1 MSLAQSPAPRW
12 GRVGWGCG
20 PPHVLDDDSVHALRI
35 FQDFIIPEA
44 HDPIAFALQEPAPV
58 GFQLRQ
64 RIMLAAIEFDDQ
76 AGFVTDKI
84 RNVAPERHLTAEP
97 MSLDLS

>member
-1 MSLAQSPAPRW
+1 MGVW
-12 GRVGWGCG
+12 
-20 PPHVLDDDSVHALRI
+20 PPHVLDDHGVHALGI

-44 HDPIAFALQEPAPV
+44 YDPIAFALQEPAPV
-58 GFQLRQ
+58 RLLLRQ
-64 RIMLAAIEFDDQ
+64 RIMLAAIEFDDE
-76 AGFVTDKI
+76 ASFVTDKI

>member
-1 MSLAQSPAPRW
+1 MGVW
-12 GRVGWGCG
+12 
-20 PPHVLDDDSVHALRI
+20 PPHVLDDHGVHAPRI

-44 HDPIAFALQEPAPV
+44 YDPIAFALQEPAPV
-58 GFQLRQ
+58 GFLLRQ

>member
-1 MSLAQSPAPRW
+1 MGVW
-12 GRVGWGCG
+12 
-20 PPHVLDDDSVHALRI
+20 PPHVLDDHVVHAVGI

-44 HDPIAFALQEPAPV
+44 YDPIALALQEPAPV
-58 GFQLRQ
+58 GFLLGQG
-64 RIMLAAIEFDDQ
+64 IMLAAIEFDDQ

>member
-1 MSLAQSPAPRW
+1 MGVW
-12 GRVGWGCG
+12 
-20 PPHVLDDDSVHALRI
+20 PPHVLDDHGVHALGI

-44 HDPIAFALQEPAPV
+44 DDPIAFALQEPAPV
-58 GFQLRQ
+58 GFRLRQ
-64 RIMLAAIEFDDQ
+64 SIMLAAIEFDDR

-84 RNVAPERHLTAEP
+84 RDVGPERHLTAEP

>member
-1 MSLAQSPAPRW
+1 MGVWL
-12 GRVGWGCG
+12 
-20 PPHVLDDDSVHALRI
+20 PHVVDDHGVHAFGI
-35 FQDFIIPEA
+35 FEDFIIPEA
-44 HDPIAFALQEPAPV
+44 SDAIAFALQEPAPV
-58 GFQLRQ
+58 DFLLRQ

>member
-1 MSLAQSPAPRW
+1 MGEGW
-12 GRVGWGCG
+12 VGVW
-20 PPHVLDDDSVHALRI
+20 PPHVLDDHRVHALGI

-44 HDPIAFALQEPAPV
+44 YDPIAFALQEPAPV
-58 GFQLRQ
+58 GFLLGQ

-84 RNVAPERHLTAEP
+84 RDVAPERPLTAEP

>member
-1 MSLAQSPAPRW
+1 MGVWL
-12 GRVGWGCG
+12 
-20 PPHVLDDDSVHALRI
+20 PHVLDDYGVHALGI

-44 HDPIAFALQEPAPV
+44 YDPIASVLQEPAPV
-58 GFQLRQ
+58 GFLLGQ
-64 RIMLAAIEFDDQ
+64 RIMLSAIEIDDQ

-84 RNVAPERHLTAEP
+84 RDVTAERHLTAEP

>member
-1 MSLAQSPAPRW
+1 
-12 GRVGWGCG
+12 
-20 PPHVLDDDSVHALRI
+20 VHALGI
-35 FQDFIIPEA
+35 FQDFIIPQA
-44 HDPIAFALQEPAPV
+44 YAPIAFALQELAPV
-58 GFQLRQ
+58 GFLLRQ

>member
-1 MSLAQSPAPRW
+1 MPSSWL
-12 GRVGWGCG
+12 GVGWVGVW
-20 PPHVLDDDSVHALRI
+20 PPHVLDDHGVHALGI

-44 HDPIAFALQEPAPV
+44 YDPIAFALQEPAPV
-58 GFQLRQ
+58 GFLRRQ
-64 RIMLAAIEFDDQ
+64 RIMVAAIEFDDQ